1 MRIGIK
7 VTLFLLSVMA
17 ALSSAQLAA
26 NAQPAAPAPQFPAEI
41 AFDYSFLRSNAP
53 PGGCGC
59 FNLNGGSAT
68 FAWLLHQGRFALV
81 GDATLAQAS
90 SISADNLNLTL
101 GSYTAGIRYRPRL
114 NRSSLQPFG
123 QVLIGVAHTGGSLV
137 HGPASSVSNAG
148 ASFASNIG
156 GGVDLR
162 LTPRIAI
169 RLAEADYLLTTFKN
183 GDNDHQNN
191 LRLSAGLV
199 FHF

>member
-7 VTLFLLSVMA
+7 VTFFLLSVMA

-26 NAQPAAPAPQFPAEI
+26 NAQSATPTPQVRAEI

-81 GDATLAQAS
+81 GDATLAQAGS
-90 SISADNLNLTL
+90 VSTDDFNLTL

-114 NRSSLQPFG
+114 SRSLQPFG
-123 QVLIGVAHTGGSLV
+123 QVLVGIAHAGGSLV
-137 HGPASSVSNAG
+137 HGPTSSVSNAG
-148 ASFASNIG
+148 ASFASNVG

-162 LTPRIAI
+162 ITPHFAI
-169 RLAEADYLLTTFKN
+169 RLAEADYLVTTFKN

-191 LRLSAGLV
+191 LRLSTGVV
-199 FHF
+199 FRF